1 MNILTA
7 DEFEQVLTRACAI
20 LTDNLRASTAYHDP
34 SLFQQQVQDT
44 LRVAAYELG
53 LQVGPSFHPHAFP
66 DITANGFGVE
76 VKYTRSDSWQSV
88 GNSIFEGM
96 RDPNAETI
104 YVVLGKT
111 GGTPEA
117 RWARYEDCISHVR
130 VSHAPRF
137 VVDVSGES
145 SRLFDRITVPY
156 NDFAQLSDEDK
167 MSHIREYS
175 RGRLGEGERLWWLE
189 VAHTLPVGVRF
200 YTHLTQEE
208 KRVYRAEAAVLFPQ
222 VCASRYRRGKYNDAS
237 LYLLMHHGVFC
248 SQARDLWT
256 AGSVAGS
263 TGDGNNPE
271 GPYILHAL
279 SDIQDLMR
287 EAALRLDENLIEEY
301 WGEPCEPNDRIA
313 TWLKKA
319 DAVARGWVPSEQLFK
334 DK

>member
-34 SLFQQQVQDT
+34 ALFQQQVQDT
-44 LRVAAYELG
+44 LRLAANELG

-76 VKYTRSDSWQSV
+76 VKYTKNDSWQSV

-96 RDPNAETI
+96 RDPSAESI

-111 GGTPEA
+111 GGESEA

-137 VVDVSGES
+137 VVDLGGES
-145 SRLFDRITVPY
+145 SRLFDNISVSY
-156 NDFAQLSDEDK
+156 SDFAQLPDDDK
-167 MSHIREYS
+167 MRHIREYS
-175 RGRLGEGERLWWLE
+175 RGRLTARERLWWLE
-189 VAHTLPVGVRF
+189 AAHTLPVGVQL
-200 YTHLTQEE
+200 YTRLTQEE
-208 KRVYRAEAAVLFPQ
+208 KRAYRAEAAVLFPQ
-222 VCASRYRRGKYNDAS
+222 VCSNRYRRGKYDDAS

-248 SQARDLWT
+248 PQARDLWT

-271 GPYILHAL
+271 GLYILHAL
-279 SDIQDLMR
+279 SGIQDLMR
-287 EAALRLDENLIEEY
+287 EAALRLDDNLIEEY
-301 WGEPCEPNDRIA
+301 WGEPCEPEERIA
-313 TWLKKA
+313 AWLRKA
-319 DAVARGWVPSEQLFK
+319 DDFASDWVPSEHLFK
-334 DK
+334 D

>member
-1 MNILTA
+1 MTP

-20 LTDNLRASTAYHDP
+20 LTDNLRASDAYHSP

-44 LRVAAYELG
+44 LRLAANELG

-76 VKYTRSDSWQSV
+76 VKYTRHDSWQSV

-96 RDPNAETI
+96 RDPNAEII

-111 GGTPEA
+111 GGRPEA

-137 VVDVSGES
+137 VVDLAEEP
-145 SRLFDRITVPY
+145 SRLFDHITVPY

-167 MSHIREYS
+167 MRHIREYS

-189 VAHTLPVGVRF
+189 VAHSLPVGIRF
-200 YTHLTQEE
+200 YTHLPQEE
-208 KRVYRAEAAVLFPQ
+208 KRRLRAEAALLFPRL
-222 VCASRYRRGKYNDAS
+222 CAGRGVKGKYDDGA

-248 SQARDLWT
+248 PQFRDLWT

-263 TGDGNNPE
+263 RGDGNNPE
-271 GPYILHAL
+271 GRYIRHAL
-279 SDIQDLMR
+279 ANIQDLMR
-287 EAALRLDENLIEEY
+287 DAALRLDGGLIAEY
-301 WGEPCEPNDRIA
+301 WGEACEPENRIA
-313 TWLKKA
+313 TWLRMA
-319 DAVARGWVPSEQLFK
+319 DAVASGWVPSEHLFK
-334 DK
+334 D